1 MNKLKTGDEVI
12 ITAGKDKG
20 RKGKLLKILD
30 NNRVI
35 VENLNMIK
43 KHTKGNPSTGVTGGI
58 IEKEA
63 SLHASNVMIFNPQK
77 DGGDRVGIK
86 ILEDG
91 KKVRV
96 FKSNQEV
103 IDI

>member
-43 KHTKGNPSTGVTGGI
+43 KHTK
-58 IEKEA
+58 
-63 SLHASNVMIFNPQK
+63 
-77 DGGDRVGIK
+77 
-86 ILEDG
+86 
-91 KKVRV
+91 V
-96 FKSNQEV
+96 FSMFL
-103 IDI
+103 IPLI